1 MALWSDNPIL
11 AREVAL
17 RLSFRRQSPAQRK
30 AALVGVSIAL
40 PLLYATVL
48 WGARDPR
55 TASDIRPLVVGVLE
69 TALLA
74 LFAPILAA
82 SAFTLEREKQTWNA
96 LLLTRLKPAQIVW
109 GKFVGSLSPAAV
121 VYACFL
127 PLNAAL
133 AARAGLSPGR
143 LLAECVVLAAT
154 MAMFGAVGLFCSWAC
169 RRTQAANTATTL
181 ALVGILGGPWILLP
195 MWFAVV
201 PGSAKVEEFMPLW
214 GNAFLVM
221 TRLAEGPTF
230 ATSAARDA
238 ILPTMTAAYLIGAA
252 LLTTFCLL
260 VPTARL
266 SDGPDEMV
274 H

>member
-17 RLSFRRQSPAQRK
+17 RLSFRRHSPAQRK
-30 AALVGVSIAL
+30 AGLAAVAIAV

-55 TASDIRPLVVGVLE
+55 IASDIRPLVVGVLE

-96 LLLTRLKPAQIVW
+96 LLLTRLKPAQIVL
-109 GKFVGSLSPAAV
+109 GKYLGSLSPAAV

-133 AARAGLSPGR
+133 AARAGLSLGR
-143 LLAECVVLAAT
+143 FLTECVALAAT
-154 MAMFGAVGLFCSWAC
+154 TAMFGAVGLFCSWAC
-169 RRTQAANTATTL
+169 RRTQAANAATTL
-181 ALVGILGGPWILLP
+181 ALVAILGGPWLLLP
-195 MWFAVV
+195 LWMTVAA
-201 PGSAKVEEFMPLW
+201 GSFIAERFVPLW

-221 TRLAEGPTF
+221 CRLAEGPTF
-230 ATSAARDA
+230 ATNGTHDVL
-238 ILPTMTAAYLIGAA
+238 LPATTATYLAGAA
-252 LLTTFCLL
+252 ALTAFCLL
-260 VPTARL
+260 VPIARL
-266 SDGPDEMV
+266 ADGPDEMV